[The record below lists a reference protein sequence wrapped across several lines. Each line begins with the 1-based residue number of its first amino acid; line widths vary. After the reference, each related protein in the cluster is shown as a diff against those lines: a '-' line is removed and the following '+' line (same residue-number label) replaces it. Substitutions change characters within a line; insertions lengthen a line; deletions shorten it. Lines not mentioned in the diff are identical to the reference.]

1 MIPTPSRYSRGCR
14 LLGTD
19 NTIVTPT
26 ALPCRCAHF
35 LRAATTHIDGGCPR
49 RSRTVGT
56 VSVRPVVLFIS
67 VGLITGCT
75 SGRGSS
81 AAQPHHSLPPNCT
94 HIVSRAGNV
103 PSSLDAALPGDILC
117 FSGDDFANTD
127 LVMTKS
133 GTTQAPIRLVSDG
146 GTLRSAHITA
156 NYVTI
161 EGFTITDG
169 DGVLLEGGQI
179 TARNNRIH
187 DTQQGGIACQCSDS
201 TIESNTI
208 THVATTGIDITG
220 QRITVDANTISG
232 TVPRDEGD
240 ADGIRFYGNGHR
252 ITDNT
257 IFDISADDSASAP
270 HPDCFQTLDNDE
282 PPTYDVV
289 ISDNT
294 CRNVGAQCLI
304 ATGDQRGNGDA
315 PPGRPSITFADNTCA
330 NNGAQAINLRRWPNA
345 QILRN
350 KFSGP
355 HYIRAVMISQG
366 STGATVTGNTTTG
379 DRPTVEIDD
388 SSTPGSNI
396 HANTPA

>member
-1 MIPTPSRYSRGCR
+1 
-14 LLGTD
+14 
-19 NTIVTPT
+19 V
-26 ALPCRCAHF
+26 
-35 LRAATTHIDGGCPR
+35 
-49 RSRTVGT
+49 VGT
-56 VSVRPVVLFIS
+56 VSVWPVVLFIS
-67 VGLITGCT
+67 MGLVTGCT
-75 SGRGSS
+75 SGQGSS
-81 AAQPHHSLPPNCT
+81 AAQPHHTLPLNCT
-94 HIVSRAGNV
+94 HTISRAGDV
-103 PSSLDAALPGDILC
+103 PSSLDAAFPGDTLC
-117 FSGDDFANTD
+117 FFGDDFTNTN

-146 GTLRSAHITA
+146 GTVRSAHITA
-156 NYVTI
+156 NYVTM
-161 EGFTITDG
+161 EGFTIADG
-169 DGVLLEGGQI
+169 DGVLLEGSHI
-179 TARNNRIH
+179 TARNNSIH

-208 THVATTGIDITG
+208 THVSTSGIDITG
-220 QRITVDANTISG
+220 QRITVHANTISG

-252 ITDNT
+252 ITGNT

-294 CRNVGAQCLI
+294 CRNVDAQCLI
-304 ATGDQRGNGDA
+304 ATGDQRGNADA
-315 PPGRPSITFADNTCA
+315 APGLPSITFADNTCA
-330 NNGAQAINLRRWPNA
+330 NNGAQAINLRRWPNTR
-345 QILRN
+345 ILRN

-355 HYIRAVMISQG
+355 HYTRAVMISQG